1 MIPDDEPFKFAE
13 PRIEAKPRTGET
25 IRRNG
30 IQTLW
35 NRMVTL
41 TKDSKG
47 DTYIITNTDAEGY
60 HRQLNL
66 TRDDLLHLMNLI
78 IQSDV

>member
-1 MIPDDEPFKFAE
+1 
-13 PRIEAKPRTGET
+13 
-25 IRRNG
+25 
-30 IQTLW
+30 
-35 NRMVTL
+35 MVTL
-41 TKDSKG
+41 TKESKG
-47 DTYIITNTDAEGY
+47 GTWISTSTDAEGY

>member
-1 MIPDDEPFKFAE
+1 
-13 PRIEAKPRTGET
+13 
-25 IRRNG
+25 
-30 IQTLW
+30 
-35 NRMVTL
+35 MVEL

-47 DTYIITNTDAEGY
+47 YTYIITHTDAEGY
-60 HRQLNL
+60 HRQMNL

>member
-1 MIPDDEPFKFAE
+1 
-13 PRIEAKPRTGET
+13 
-25 IRRNG
+25 
-30 IQTLW
+30 
-35 NRMVTL
+35 MVTL

-47 DTYIITNTDAEGY
+47 VTWIITHEDAEGY

-66 TRDDLLHLMNLI
+66 TSDDLLHLMNLI

>member
-1 MIPDDEPFKFAE
+1 
-13 PRIEAKPRTGET
+13 
-25 IRRNG
+25 
-30 IQTLW
+30 
-35 NRMVTL
+35 MVTL
-41 TKDSKG
+41 QKDSKG
-47 DTYIITNTDAEGY
+47 NTYIITQTNAEGF

>member
-1 MIPDDEPFKFAE
+1 
-13 PRIEAKPRTGET
+13 
-25 IRRNG
+25 
-30 IQTLW
+30 
-35 NRMVTL
+35 MVTL

-47 DTYIITNTDAEGY
+47 KTYIITVTDTEGF
-60 HRQLNL
+60 HRQMNL